1 MMRYR
6 RFALTFVI
14 ALALFVTGNYVI
26 WKSVTEDLITD
37 RHYDGG
43 DLSRMGYLPGS
54 KIYRRNTTD
63 LPRRHIRIEEYDG
76 RRVDMIT
83 IGDSFSNGRGGGYN
97 RFYQD
102 YIATLNGFDVLN
114 IPRHNDLSPLVSI
127 ADLAHSGFLKKTGAR
142 YLLLGVSE
150 KAWREMAGSDPLG
163 NTLDD
168 TARQAFKRADYEAAL
183 PRVAFINNGNFKFL
197 LNALLYRFSDHAV
210 FSQVYRAQLIKP
222 LFTARDSRT
231 LLYLRY
237 RETPGHEQVVR
248 VNDNLNQLAEL
259 LGHQGIT
266 LIFMPCVDKYDL
278 YRPYLRSPR
287 YAPGTFFEELRPLPK
302 RYLFV
307 DTKMILNDLL
317 LRGEKDVYY
326 PDDTHWSWKASRALA
341 RAIPLQQNARK
352 GSAP

>member
-1 MMRYR
+1 MRYR
-6 RFALTFVI
+6 RFALAFAV
-14 ALALFVTGNYVI
+14 ALALFAGGNYVI
-26 WKSVTEDLITD
+26 WKTVTEDLITD
-37 RHYDGG
+37 RHYQGG

-54 KIYRRNTTD
+54 KFRRRNTTD
-63 LPRRHIRIEEYDG
+63 LPRRHIRLEEYDG

-83 IGDSFSNGRGGGYN
+83 IGDSFSNGGGGGYN

-102 YIATLNGFDVLN
+102 YIATRYGFEVLN

-127 ADLAHSGFLKKTGAR
+127 ADLARSGFLKRSGAR

-150 KAWREMAGSDPLG
+150 KAWREMSGPDPLG
-163 NTLDD
+163 NTMDEA
-168 TARQAFKRADYEAAL
+168 TRKGFKRADYGTPL
-183 PRVAFINNGNFKFL
+183 PRTAFINNGNFKFL

-210 FSQVYRAQLIKP
+210 FSQVYRAQLLTP
-222 LFTARDSRT
+222 LFTAEDSRT

-237 RETPGHEQVVR
+237 RETPGPGQVAR
-248 VNDNLNQLAEL
+248 LNDNLNLLAGL
-259 LGHQGIT
+259 LARQGIT

-278 YRPYLRSPR
+278 YHPYLRAPR
-287 YAPGTFFEELRPLPK
+287 YAPSAFFEELRPLPK
-302 RYLFV
+302 HYLFV

-326 PDDTHWSWKASRALA
+326 PDDTHWSWKASLALA
-341 RAIPLQQNARK
+341 GSMPLGRYATG